1 MTTFT
6 RIYVNPQKRQG
17 RKVLMNPEAMH
28 AEVRGLF
35 PPDISTAD
43 ARVLWRLDQHDHEY
57 QLYIVGPER
66 PETAEL
72 AERIGWATRPAQT
85 ADYDKFLRAL
95 TKGQKWNFA
104 LTANPTISVKGDG
117 KRGKSIPLVKLDQQ
131 IKWLQDRSAK
141 NGFSL
146 FSVEGSEAPD
156 LRITRQEVL
165 RFSKDPRSRKAT
177 VALTTARFEG
187 SLEVTNS
194 DALRTLLTQG
204 IGKGRAY
211 GLGLMTLARR

>member
-28 AEVRGLF
+28 AEVRWLF

-57 QLYIVGPER
+57 TLYIVGPER
-66 PETAEL
+66 PEIAEL

-104 LTANPTISVKGDG
+104 LTANPTISVKANG
-117 KRGKSIPLVKLDQQ
+117 KRGNQSRWSNLIN
-131 IKWLQDRSAK
+131 RSSGSRIAPQK
-141 NGFSL
+141 TGFPCS
-146 FSVEGSEAPD
+146 P
-156 LRITRQEVL
+156 
-165 RFSKDPRSRKAT
+165 SRAVRLPT
-177 VALTTARFEG
+177 CE
-187 SLEVTNS
+187 S
-194 DALRTLLTQG
+194 
-204 IGKGRAY
+204 
-211 GLGLMTLARR
+211 LARRFCGFLRTPVPEKPPWR